1 MVDILGNTEASRMIL
16 SKSNFIR
23 VPSQIFEEGVF
34 YTLTVGKLQAF
45 DTLFS
50 GHNIEISICM
60 RNPSS
65 FVLASFDKSHIHLYD
80 ILITRATAEAV
91 QYHGLIDRTRATLP
105 KAKITAWSYENTPLI
120 WPKLLRCIMA
130 LTDEDSVK
138 CSHDLIASALTPTG
152 TQRSQNYLKA
162 NPRS

>member
-1 MVDILGNTEASRMIL
+1 MIL
-16 SKSNFIR
+16 SKSNFIC
-23 VPSQIFEEGVF
+23 VASQIFEDGVF
-34 YTLTVGKLQAF
+34 YTLTVEKLQAF

-60 RNPSS
+60 RDSSS
-65 FVLASFDKSHIHLYD
+65 FVLASFGKSHIHLYD
-80 ILITRATAEAV
+80 LLI
-91 QYHGLIDRTRATLP
+91 TRATLP

-120 WPKLLRCIMA
+120 WPKLLRCMMV

-138 CSHDLIASALTPTG
+138 CSYDLIASALTPTG
-152 TQRSQNYLKA
+152 TQRIQNYLKA